1 MNIDKTNKKGYN
13 KKGDEMVQELQIM
26 LKELRKEKGLT
37 QEQIAKELKVT
48 QKTYSNYEN
57 GTRLPNIEMII
68 EIANFYKIPIDIL
81 VGRYKM
87 NEVKK

>member
-1 MNIDKTNKKGYN
+1 
-13 KKGDEMVQELQIM
+13 MVQELQIM